1 MSLVHVSS
9 YTINYSSAV
18 KAKHSQ
24 PIAETSN
31 VAHTAEDAATIE
43 RIRSRFTILSTMAGA
58 VKDGNISAM
67 IVTGPPGVGKSHGV
81 KEVLF
86 NNNEHSTAKY
96 EIVKGAVS
104 PLGLY
109 AKLYEFREEGNVL
122 VFDDSD
128 SILFDELSLN
138 ILKAALNSNKTRTI
152 SWNTSSQVLKKDKI
166 PKSFDFA
173 AGIIFI
179 TNVQFESVKS
189 KKILDHIAALESRC
203 HFIDLQMNSIHDCM
217 LRIKQL
223 SNDGLLNGYHLTNE
237 QKTEVV
243 DFVLDNVDNLR
254 ELSLRT
260 VLKAADL
267 RSNFSSNW
275 KDIAMVTLMK

>member
-1 MSLVHVSS
+1 MSLIHVSS
-9 YTINYSSAV
+9 YTINYSNAV
-18 KAKHSQ
+18 VDKPVQ
-24 PIAETSN
+24 PVETKTDQYT
-31 VAHTAEDAATIE
+31 VEDVVTMD
-43 RIRSRFTILSTMAGA
+43 RIRSRFNVLSTMAGA

-67 IVTGPPGVGKSHGV
+67 IVTGPPGVGKSHGI

-109 AKLYEFREEGNVL
+109 AKLYEFRDEGNVL

-138 ILKAALNSNKTRTI
+138 LLKAALDSNKTRTI

-179 TNVQFESVKS
+179 TNVQFENVKS

-203 HFIDLQMNSIHDCM
+203 HFIDLQMNSVHDCM

-223 SNDGLLNGYHLTNE
+223 ANDGLLNDYYLSDYE
-237 QKTEVV
+237 KKEVV
-243 DFVLDNVDNLR
+243 DFVLDNVDTLR

-267 RSNFSSNW
+267 RCNFSSTW
-275 KDIAMVTLMK
+275 REIAMVTLMK